1 MNSIASGE
9 PTIAVFDFDD
19 TLVASDSMWPF
30 LVAMAGWPRT
40 FFSLIVAL
48 LRYAVKRP
56 GNIRTFVKDHLIRD
70 LLKGYEVDDLIPAIE
85 LLQSWQK
92 PIEATMEALRDHH
105 ARGHHIVI
113 ASGGL
118 DLYLPALLE
127 NVPHDALICTTIEVK
142 DGIVTGRMVAG
153 NCVRERKAEL
163 VAAYIEQHGP
173 FMSSWGY
180 GNLPHD
186 LPMLNLM
193 KHRVIV

>member
-1 MNSIASGE
+1 
-9 PTIAVFDFDD
+9 
-19 TLVASDSMWPF
+19 
-30 LVAMAGWPRT
+30 MAGWPRT